1 MLEVRWMVVAMVLI
15 TALIVVLA
23 VMIGSATSGGGR
35 RQRVPRVRGGQAPTS
50 MVLPAS
56 AWT

>member
-1 MLEVRWMVVAMVLI
+1 MRWMVLAMVLI

-35 RQRVPRVRGGQAPTS
+35 RQRVPRLRGGQAPTS
-50 MVLPAS
+50 MVIS
-56 AWT
+56 ARVPV

>member
-1 MLEVRWMVVAMVLI
+1 MRWVILAMVLM

-35 RQRVPRVRGGQAPTS
+35 NRARVPRLRQGQQPTS
-50 MVLPAS
+50 MVISLGARG
-56 AWT
+56 A